1 MYVINFD
8 EYADIGTHWIA
19 LYALNNDITCFDSFG
34 VEHLPKEVKKFIRNK
49 NMKTSIHRIKANNSV
64 MCRYFCIGFIDFMLP
79 GKNMIEYTGVFSLYD
94 FKKDGSIIL
103 SYFNNGS
110 LNESG
115 TI

>member
-34 VEHLPKEVKKFIRNK
+34 VEHLPKEVKKFIGNK
-49 NMKTSIHRIKANNSV
+49 NMKTSIHRIKANNSI
-64 MCRYFCIGFIDFMLP
+64 MCRCFCIGFIDFMLP